1 MGIYS
6 RLGWLTHPGLE
17 SFLGET
23 LSKNM
28 YGVEAGYAPN
38 GLQYLCA
45 EQSKR
50 QRVLTILE
58 GWLPQLQ
65 VLLDAQ

>member
-17 SFLGET
+17 GFLSKN

-50 QRVLTILE
+50 QMLE
-58 GWLPQLQ
+58 MLLEDCFPQFDSLYGLQ
-65 VLLDAQ
+65 